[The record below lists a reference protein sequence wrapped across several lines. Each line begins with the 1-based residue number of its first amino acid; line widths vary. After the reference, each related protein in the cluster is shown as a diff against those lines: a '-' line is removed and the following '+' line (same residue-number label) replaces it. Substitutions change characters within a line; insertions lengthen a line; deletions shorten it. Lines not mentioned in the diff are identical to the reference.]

1 MRTIVSMLILT
12 AGAMTVAASTDARE
26 VFRCNGAII
35 ETGLTIPEVLAR
47 CGEPESRDVSTVP
60 IRARSIYG
68 ASYVVGTATLE
79 YWVYPRRGGQF
90 PAFLTFDQGRLRD
103 IEFIYRR

>member
-1 MRTIVSMLILT
+1 MRTIVSMLIVVAGALT
-12 AGAMTVAASTDARE
+12 AAAADARE
-26 VFRCNGAII
+26 VFRCNGSII

-60 IRARSIYG
+60 IRARNVHG
-68 ASYVVGTATLE
+68 ASYVVGTATIE
-79 YWVYPRRGGQF
+79 YWVYRRRGGQF